1 MKSILDLPPG
11 IEPLNQDQPKGC
23 RVKVTVNEPGFSDA
37 RVVLKFPYGD
47 IESVTIG
54 PGDSYEYI
62 HKAHIE
68 NQVIIEALRRDGDP
82 LDPDAEGG
90 Q

>member
-1 MKSILDLPPG
+1 
-11 IEPLNQDQPKGC
+11 
-23 RVKVTVNEPGFSDA
+23 VNEPGFSDA